1 MSDMT
6 ACLNDLSYIPLNNEQ
21 NKPTQGDIGETSN
34 DPTQAK
40 RNKFEELYAS
50 ANKELYLCC
59 DYVTRLDFM
68 AKFTYFKVKGKLT
81 DSIFNEMLEFFQNVF
96 PTAKGYKL
104 PPSYYAIKKTFK
116 TIGLGY
122 ESIHACVNDCFLF
135 RGDAN
140 KDVHFCPV
148 CNTSRWKDSN
158 TPGKKVPKKVLR
170 YFPII
175 PRLQRLYKS
184 SHTAKEMTWHATG
197 KCTEP
202 GKMQHPVDGRAWKDF
217 DTKYLDFA
225 AEPRNVR
232 LGLAADGFNPFGNLS
247 QSYSMW
253 PVILTTYNLPPW
265 LCMKESSFMLTLLIP
280 GPKSPG
286 KDIDVY
292 LRPLIDD
299 LKDLWAK
306 PGVETID
313 VATGLKFN
321 MRAMVLW
328 TINDFP
334 ARSSLSGWSGQ
345 GYKACPTCNED
356 TPSVRVL
363 GKTAY
368 VGHRRFLKKPHKW
381 RRSLEFN
388 GETENGDPPREFSR
402 DAIMTQLA
410 RLPTRVKGK
419 HPRFGGVKIKR
430 NVLVELNWT
439 KRSIFYEL
447 EYWSFH
453 TLKHNLD
460 VMHIEKN
467 VLESILNTL
476 LMNDKSKDTAK
487 ARQDL
492 KSLGI
497 RSGLWLGQNKNGKC
511 SKPQA
516 AYSFTPADRKK
527 FCQFIKG
534 VKLPDGFGSNFKHK
548 VTDNDT
554 NITGLKS
561 HDCHIMMQRLLP
573 YGLQQYLP
581 PDVAKP
587 LIELCLFF
595 KQICSQT
602 LMVDDMLKAQSKVID
617 ILCNLE
623 LIYPPAFF
631 DIMIHLVIHLPLE
644 AIFGG
649 PIRPRWMYPFERY
662 MKKLKNYVR
671 NKAKPEGSIAEGYVA
686 EEALT
691 FSSHYFRD
699 VTTKFN
705 RPDRNVDCPPPT
717 CQFQVFKSLCKSIG
731 LRSVIRFDDQE
742 LNKVI
747 WYVLHHVLISDSEFP
762 NKDMKEE
769 FPGWFGKQIRQR
781 HVDNDP
787 GVNESSELFALA
799 CGPSQTPISVNS
811 CVVNGVRF
819 VVHSRD
825 ERRTTQNSGICSPGP
840 DGEMYYGQLEQI
852 LEFSYLS
859 FKTVLFR
866 VKWFDTSNKGR
877 IQNFVIRN
885 NITQIKANGEAF
897 KNDQYILATQ
907 VKQCFYLEDMARRPL
922 GWKVVRNYGQSID
935 VDAPPD
941 IIDVVDEDDDIID
954 EEDPI
959 PHDLADSDDEDNRQ
973 TLILIDG
980 TQFDL
985 RPHMES
991 DRWPQ
996 IYAGIQQHL
1005 QKIYNG
1011 KKAALKERYW
1021 VPEEDGTY
1029 DLERLRRGRPS
1040 HISEVNWDA
1049 QLAFWNDP
1057 KNLARASSELFT
1069 LACGPSQTPISV
1081 NSCVVNDMESSATR
1095 EYPSLIHTFFLTHTV
1110 GGVFLNPKDK
1120 ALYDEMLRLQG
1131 LGSNTPTGV
1140 PYTKDEIMAI
1150 VHGGKQR
1157 GHILGVGRVLPGQGT
1172 VILPSPLCT
1181 HSSDVAKLKKSEK
1194 WLTKQVNMFMKLF
1207 RSNDKFSQMLTQLE
1221 SQPEY
1226 GGGSRSGGCEDDEPG
1241 DDEDG
1246 SEDGEDEDDS

>member
-1 MSDMT
+1 
-6 ACLNDLSYIPLNNEQ
+6 
-21 NKPTQGDIGETSN
+21 
-34 DPTQAK
+34 
-40 RNKFEELYAS
+40 
-50 ANKELYLCC
+50 
-59 DYVTRLDFM
+59 
-68 AKFTYFKVKGKLT
+68 
-81 DSIFNEMLEFFQNVF
+81 
-96 PTAKGYKL
+96 
-104 PPSYYAIKKTFK
+104 
-116 TIGLGY
+116 
-122 ESIHACVNDCFLF
+122 
-135 RGDAN
+135 
-140 KDVHFCPV
+140 
-148 CNTSRWKDSN
+148 
-158 TPGKKVPKKVLR
+158 
-170 YFPII
+170 
-175 PRLQRLYKS
+175 
-184 SHTAKEMTWHATG
+184 MTWHATG

-247 QSYSMW
+247 QSYNMW

-265 LCMKESSFMLTLLIP
+265 C
-280 GPKSPG
+280 
-286 KDIDVY
+286 
-292 LRPLIDD
+292 
-299 LKDLWAK
+299 
-306 PGVETID
+306 ETID

-345 GYKACPTCNED
+345 VTRSCP
-356 TPSVRVL
+356 P
-363 GKTAY
+363 Y
-368 VGHRRFLKKPHKW
+368 
-381 RRSLEFN
+381 
-388 GETENGDPPREFSR
+388 
-402 DAIMTQLA
+402 
-410 RLPTRVKGK
+410 
-419 HPRFGGVKIKR
+419 
-430 NVLVELNWT
+430 
-439 KRSIFYEL
+439 
-447 EYWSFH
+447 
-453 TLKHNLD
+453 

-922 GWKVVRNYGQSID
+922 GWKMSAD
-935 VDAPPD
+935 VA
-941 IIDVVDEDDDIID
+941 
-954 EEDPI
+954 
-959 PHDLADSDDEDNRQ
+959 
-973 TLILIDG
+973 
-980 TQFDL
+980 
-985 RPHMES
+985 
-991 DRWPQ
+991 
-996 IYAGIQQHL
+996 
-1005 QKIYNG
+1005 
-1011 KKAALKERYW
+1011 
-1021 VPEEDGTY
+1021 
-1029 DLERLRRGRPS
+1029 RG
-1040 HISEVNWDA
+1040 
-1049 QLAFWNDP
+1049 
-1057 KNLARASSELFT
+1057 
-1069 LACGPSQTPISV
+1069 
-1081 NSCVVNDMESSATR
+1081 
-1095 EYPSLIHTFFLTHTV
+1095 
-1110 GGVFLNPKDK
+1110 
-1120 ALYDEMLRLQG
+1120 
-1131 LGSNTPTGV
+1131 
-1140 PYTKDEIMAI
+1140 
-1150 VHGGKQR
+1150 HGG
-1157 GHILGVGRVLPGQGT
+1157 
-1172 VILPSPLCT
+1172 
-1181 HSSDVAKLKKSEK
+1181 D
-1194 WLTKQVNMFMKLF
+1194 
-1207 RSNDKFSQMLTQLE
+1207 
-1221 SQPEY
+1221 
-1226 GGGSRSGGCEDDEPG
+1226 GGGDDRPPPYQVRAPDSPIWVAGERAGRIPARRPETSG
-1241 DDEDG
+1241 
-1246 SEDGEDEDDS
+1246 